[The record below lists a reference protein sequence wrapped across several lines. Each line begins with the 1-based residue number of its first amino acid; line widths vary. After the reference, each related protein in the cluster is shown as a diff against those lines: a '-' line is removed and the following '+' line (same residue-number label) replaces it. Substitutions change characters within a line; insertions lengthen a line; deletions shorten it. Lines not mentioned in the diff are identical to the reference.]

1 MSYHVG
7 FIPDGDGGGFFSFLQ
22 KSNSTLSPDE
32 LEVVGLLE
40 LQAFTEAKS
49 VQLGE
54 AFIDENLLCMVLQLA
69 PIVEDQVSH
78 SPGTKT
84 GNDGGS
90 RVVFIAFT
98 QPVGDTYVIIFYVD
112 VEFLGSGYYQFIGV
126 LMLRPGQALDLKTFP
141 SAILFETVDGLL
153 VL

>member
-1 MSYHVG
+1 M
-7 FIPDGDGGGFFSFLQ
+7 
-22 KSNSTLSPDE
+22 LSPDE
-32 LEVVGLLE
+32 LEVVDLLE
-40 LQAFTEAKS
+40 LQAFIEAKS

-54 AFIDENLLCMVLQLA
+54 SFIDEDLLCIVPQFA

-90 RVVFIAFT
+90 RVVFIAFA
-98 QPVGDTYVIIFYVD
+98 QPVGDTYIILFDVD
-112 VEFLGSGYYQFIGV
+112 VEFFGSGYYQFIGV

>member
-1 MSYHVG
+1 MLFRS
-7 FIPDGDGGGFFSFLQ
+7 
-22 KSNSTLSPDE
+22 
-32 LEVVGLLE
+32 LEVVGLPE
-40 LQAFTEAKS
+40 LQAFIEAKS
-49 VQLGE
+49 VQLCE
-54 AFIDENLLCMVLQLA
+54 AFIEDLLCMVSQIA

-98 QPVGDTYVIIFYVD
+98 QPVGDTYVILFDVD

-141 SAILFETVDGLL
+141 
-153 VL
+153 